1 MHLPGTG
8 IVCRVHRSSCLRKLL
23 REKTMW
29 FTSTLVLGTAV
40 FCATGERRLRGAG
53 TLFPSTAVA
62 DFSHGWLICCSRLTT
77 DTGHSLR
84 CPR

>member
-1 MHLPGTG
+1 MLKS
-8 IVCRVHRSSCLRKLL
+8 VAV
-23 REKTMW
+23 
-29 FTSTLVLGTAV
+29 FGTAT

-53 TLFPSTAVA
+53 TLFPPAAQPT
-62 DFSHGWLICCSRLTT
+62 DFDRSRLISAGWLICRSRLTT